1 MKVATACV
9 SPIVQ
14 AEDMPAIGAD
24 SFSVAYGDFQA
35 GYQIVDRQGVRVL
48 RDPFSSK
55 PFVQFYTTKRVGGDL
70 IDSDAIKLLK
80 FGTS

>member
-1 MKVATACV
+1 ME
-9 SPIVQ
+9 Q
-14 AEDMPAIGAD
+14 AAR
-24 SFSVAYGDFQA
+24 A
-35 GYQIVDRQGVRVL
+35 GMVGMRFETGVVHAAHRGVLVEKSRERQGVRVL